1 MRRTFSFAIAAILLS
16 FLLLLTTVNFT
27 PREKEVVNFSTTSR
41 SSGQLVFSMPSE
53 IYAGDQGE
61 ISVQLKM
68 DDQTPQSTEFVE
80 MNLETAFEEMT
91 PVGSVHV
98 GLQQAE
104 SAIFSWSFRTY
115 HQGDY
120 PGTFWVWID
129 GGDGREL
136 VLAKEIR
143 LLSRYYLGGKVLHF
157 RLAYG
162 ILGLMGIIWL
172 IIDVLRIRKHP
183 VDELEESNT

>member
-1 MRRTFSFAIAAILLS
+1 MRRTFSYAIAAILLS

-68 DDQTPQSTEFVE
+68 DDQAPQSTEFVE
-80 MNLETAFEEMT
+80 MNLEAAFEEMT

-115 HQGDY
+115 HQGEY

-129 GGDGREL
+129 DEDGREL

-143 LLSRYYLGGKVLHF
+143 LLSRYYMGGKVLHF

-183 VDELEESNT
+183 ADELEESDA